1 MSTFPWQ
8 TWNSSP
14 FSIERKQGKDPGT
27 VILALS
33 GPLTVRD
40 VYSTLTPT
48 AFNKILDLQP
58 APGQER
64 PAKVILD
71 LSNCPYMDST
81 GLGLVVKHHVHCQ
94 RNCVKLIAAALSPRV
109 REVFKLT
116 KIDAV
121 VHICATVEE
130 AEMN

>member
-1 MSTFPWQ
+1 MSNFAWQ

-14 FSIERKQGKDPGT
+14 FTIERKQGKDLGT

-40 VYSTLTPT
+40 VYSTMTPS
-48 AFNKILDLQP
+48 AFNKVLDLGP
-58 APGQER
+58 APGQDR

-121 VHICATVEE
+121 IPICASVEE